1 MPMSAN
7 LTQTREICHPMTL
20 EEQKILIQNYIAA
33 YNSFDIDGMLA
44 LVHPEVLFKNI
55 ADGQINAEAKGTN
68 SVITD
73 SMRASLTRWRP

>member
-1 MPMSAN
+1 
-7 LTQTREICHPMTL
+7 MTL

-44 LVHPEVLFKNI
+44 LVHPEVIFKNV
-55 ADGQINAEAKGTN
+55 AGGQVNAEAMGTN